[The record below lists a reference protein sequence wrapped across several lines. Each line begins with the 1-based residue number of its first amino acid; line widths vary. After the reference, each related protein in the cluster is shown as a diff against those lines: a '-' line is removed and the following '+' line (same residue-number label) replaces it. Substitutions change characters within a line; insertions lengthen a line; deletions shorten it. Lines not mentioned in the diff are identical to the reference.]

1 MNLVTGRIVEI
12 YVEDGV
18 TKAKVSVSGAFTRVA
33 LTLLMNARV
42 GDEILIESGVGISRL
57 DISEGKETAHV
68 FGDSGE
74 SARN

>member
-1 MNLVTGRIVEI
+1 VNLVTGRIVEI

-18 TKAKVSVSGAFTRVA
+18 TKAKASVSGAFIRVA

-42 GDEILIESGVGISRL
+42 GDEILIESGVAIS
-57 DISEGKETAHV
+57 SVNNEEKENEYV
-68 FGDSGE
+68 LGDSRE